1 MDIDHTLISEI
12 YRSASLEPAFVPAL
26 ARFAR
31 RYEAAGSSILINDV
45 VEPVVSQIH
54 FSPIEIAEKVAEFM
68 RLFGQDE
75 QKVVRKVG
83 AMNERFQFMSEA
95 DAHDL
100 GDDISAG
107 TAWSREHMG
116 LDKRYAARL
125 SVTPLWFD
133 SITLNYAVN
142 HPGISEKAKVDAPV
156 YMQHFAA
163 ALDMMRPFRLLQ
175 ARFRAVSAALDRM
188 TLGVAVVARN
198 GTVVHHNR
206 RFGDLV
212 DQRDGVALDASG
224 QLRFSG
230 AARPQ
235 GGRLM
240 AQLQSFAADDRRGA
254 DRAHYVFER
263 PSGRMAYVAS
273 LCPLAEL
280 MDDDPSTA
288 EMAVLVIKDV
298 SLGDPIEVDGLAS
311 IFALTEAEAEVSRL
325 LVNGASVK
333 EIAAQRDVSVGSTR
347 NQISSVLEK
356 TASKSQT
363 HLIRTAMK
371 VDLPVEPVPD
381 LPDEE
386 V

>member
-1 MDIDHTLISEI
+1 MDIDHSLISEI

-26 ARFAR
+26 ARFAS

-45 VEPVVSQIH
+45 VEPIVSQIY
-54 FSPIEIAEKVAEFM
+54 FSPVEIAEQVAEFM

-83 AMNERFQFMSEA
+83 AMNERFLFMSEA
-95 DAHDL
+95 DANEL

-142 HPGISEKAKVDAPV
+142 HPGISAWAKEDAPV

-175 ARFRAVSAALDRM
+175 ARFKAVSAALDRM
-188 TLGVAVVARN
+188 TLGVAVVARD

-224 QLRFSG
+224 QLRFFG
-230 AARPQ
+230 VARQQ
-235 GGRLM
+235 GSRLM
-240 AQLQSFAADDRRGA
+240 TQLQSFAGGDRSGA

-333 EIAAQRDVSVGSTR
+333 DIAAQRDVSVGSTR

-371 VDLPVEPVPD
+371 VDLPVEPVPESPED
-381 LPDEE
+381 ND
-386 V
+386 